1 MKKNATPHKMLNL
14 RLIKKW
20 RKKSLMRVFFGR
32 FSTTTSYW
40 AVLKNERESSEN
52 RNEEEKLING
62 INEKE
67 DKYTDTRR

>member
-1 MKKNATPHKMLNL
+1 
-14 RLIKKW
+14 
-20 RKKSLMRVFFGR
+20 MRVFFGR

>member
-1 MKKNATPHKMLNL
+1 MKNTTPHKMLNL

-20 RKKSLMRVFFGR
+20 RKKSLMRVFFSR

-40 AVLKNERESSEN
+40 GVLKNERENDEK
-52 RNEEEKLING
+52 RDEEKKLINE

-67 DKYTDTRR
+67 DKYTDTKR